1 MGLITKEVEIKVG
14 GHSSYYENLGYDV
27 PKHKVK
33 ISKEHPNGY
42 AFTLNEKFTVKVKDL
57 LKGSNIKVEVSC
69 DCCGKIKSLMYSNV
83 VNYTPL

>member
-42 AFTLNEKFTVKVKDL
+42 AFTLNENLQLKLKICLKVL
-57 LKGSNIKVEVSC
+57 I
-69 DCCGKIKSLMYSNV
+69 
-83 VNYTPL
+83 